1 MAWPHFNWRK
11 PSRVL
16 VVHRCAWLT
25 LFLLHTLTFF
35 MLEWITEAQIDV
47 HKWDRMHFSVCLT
60 LH

>member
-1 MAWPHFNWRK
+1 MACKHFNWRK
-11 PSRVL
+11 SPRVL
-16 VVHRCAWLT
+16 VVTQVCMTGASRA
-25 LFLLHTLTFF
+25 TFF